1 MVEYPLRRSL
11 VQIRRIILKTLEMV
25 LTAPHIKNLS
35 EGNNSSARFLV
46 ASDYAAD
53 SSVPKLDCGRN
64 AIC

>member
-11 VQIRRIILKTLEMV
+11 VLIHRIILKT
-25 LTAPHIKNLS
+25 APHKKNWS

-53 SSVPKLDCGRN
+53 SSVPKLDRGRN
-64 AIC
+64 AMC